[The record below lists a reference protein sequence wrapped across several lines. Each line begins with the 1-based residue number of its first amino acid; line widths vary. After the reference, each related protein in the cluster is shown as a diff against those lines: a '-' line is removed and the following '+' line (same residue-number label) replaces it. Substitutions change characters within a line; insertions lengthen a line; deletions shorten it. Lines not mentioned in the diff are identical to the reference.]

1 MSQFILKIT
10 TKIGFKLVSAIYI
23 IFLAAYALS
32 FLGYYLEIINPSKF
46 YSTITKN
53 QYYFLDFARYYTFA
67 KMIGLNLGHKLY
79 FPDVQKSVFSSVI
92 YPAKCFDYYVEYPP
106 YNGIIFYPLIL
117 FNFNLSYVLF
127 SLLSLIFYFAVITYL
142 KNKLSVNNEFNI
154 LYFNLGVF
162 ACLPTMYNILLGQIN
177 FLIAGSIYL
186 FFAALLFNKPF
197 RYAFVNLFIF
207 CKPHY
212 LFFFSLIPLIK
223 LKFKFLAVSL
233 AVFILLVFIS
243 YLCTGFENTFNYP
256 KILYDI
262 HAKGQYQGIVI
273 DSEIVAS
280 HVKYIISLRSLFNIF
295 MSKQYA
301 VILSF
306 ITFIIGTFASYVVIR
321 KTRFEPGQNFAWS
334 VSLVTLIFVV
344 TCPHFFAQ
352 DLIILA
358 LPALITMKSLDLGKI
373 LEYDIYYKT
382 WSLIFYFYPIWS
394 WANYLLINGNSDW
407 RQYIN
412 LGVNLIL
419 LFIAFKKFQETSVV
433 AMAG

>member
-1 MSQFILKIT
+1 
-10 TKIGFKLVSAIYI
+10 
-23 IFLAAYALS
+23 
-32 FLGYYLEIINPSKF
+32 
-46 YSTITKN
+46 
-53 QYYFLDFARYYTFA
+53 
-67 KMIGLNLGHKLY
+67 
-79 FPDVQKSVFSSVI
+79 
-92 YPAKCFDYYVEYPP
+92 
-106 YNGIIFYPLIL
+106 
-117 FNFNLSYVLF
+117 
-127 SLLSLIFYFAVITYL
+127 
-142 KNKLSVNNEFNI
+142 
-154 LYFNLGVF
+154 
-162 ACLPTMYNILLGQIN
+162 
-177 FLIAGSIYL
+177 
-186 FFAALLFNKPF
+186 
-197 RYAFVNLFIF
+197 
-207 CKPHY
+207 
-212 LFFFSLIPLIK
+212 
-223 LKFKFLAVSL
+223 
-233 AVFILLVFIS
+233 
-243 YLCTGFENTFNYP
+243 
-256 KILYDI
+256 
-262 HAKGQYQGIVI
+262 
-273 DSEIVAS
+273 
-280 HVKYIISLRSLFNIF
+280 